1 MLKLLSHPVKNIL
14 TSFVGV
20 LGISSLIVFPAA
32 AQQLGTNRVNPI
44 QPVAPIYPVNFTNRI
59 NNPIPPAQ
67 NGAVLGERGN
77 YPYGSRLEQNGT
89 ISTPQGGTT
98 VPNVTINRGDGS
110 TSYYY
115 PDGSRVDVNNN
126 SVPASGKLL
135 R

>member
-1 MLKLLSHPVKNIL
+1 MLKPLSHSVKNIV

-20 LGISSLIVFPAA
+20 LGISSLIALPAS
-32 AQQLGTNRVNPI
+32 AQQLGTNPVNPI
-44 QPVAPIYPVNFTNRI
+44 QPVAPI
-59 NNPIPPAQ
+59 NPINSTKPIAPAQ
-67 NGAVLGERGN
+67 NGAVVGRNGN
-77 YPYGSRLEQNGT
+77 YNYGARLEQNGT

-98 VPNVTINRGDGS
+98 IPNATINRGDGS

-115 PDGSRVDVNNN
+115 PDGSRIDVNNN

>member
-44 QPVAPIYPVNFTNRI
+44 QPVAPIYPVNSTGGI

-89 ISTPQGGTT
+89 ISTPQGGTA

>member
-44 QPVAPIYPVNFTNRI
+44 QPVAPIYPVNPTNRI

-115 PDGSRVDVNNN
+115 RNGSRINIKRTTIPPTGTVI
-126 SVPASGKLL
+126 

>member
-20 LGISSLIVFPAA
+20 LGISSLIALPAA
-32 AQQLGTNRVNPI
+32 AQQLGTNSVNPI
-44 QPVAPIYPVNFTNRI
+44 LPVAPIYPVNSTNRI

-67 NGAVLGERGN
+67 NGAVLGDRGN

-89 ISTPQGGTT
+89 ISTPQGQMTP
-98 VPNVTINRGDGS
+98 PNVTINRGDGS

-115 PDGSRVDVNNN
+115 PDGSRIDVNNN
-126 SVPASGKLL
+126 TVPATGKLL